1 MEATARVACVCVT
14 SLWCLVVRKWEWEWW
29 LLLLGAD
36 GRVCRVKRRRSA
48 VESDEVVDEA
58 AGIIRPEAS
67 SVAV

>member
-1 MEATARVACVCVT
+1 MWDVAVV
-14 SLWCLVVRKWEWEWW
+14 SVVRKWVWVW
-29 LLLLGAD
+29 LLLCAA

-67 SVAV
+67 SVVV